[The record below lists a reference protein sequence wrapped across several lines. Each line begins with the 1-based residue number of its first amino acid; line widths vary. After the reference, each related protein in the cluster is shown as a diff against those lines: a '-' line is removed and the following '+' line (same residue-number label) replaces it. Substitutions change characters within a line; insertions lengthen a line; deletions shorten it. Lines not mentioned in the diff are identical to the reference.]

1 MLALILPVL
10 NAVFGGVITPFVN
23 AWVGYKKS
31 SLVLEEKGFE
41 AGAVADA
48 TVMAAAL
55 SADVQLNALKIQVYG
70 QPINR
75 LIMFIA
81 GVPPAVHF
89 GMVFLDTILASKI
102 FYNAPFFGV
111 AKLPAPY
118 DTFEWAIVSSFFLV
132 HAVSI
137 GTSNVSAWLDKS
149 KN

>member
-1 MLALILPVL
+1 MIAFILPIL

-23 AWVGYKKS
+23 AWVNYKKS
-31 SLVLEEKGFE
+31 TLVVEEKGFE

-89 GMVFLDTILASKI
+89 GMVFVDTILASKLFLARLI
-102 FYNAPFFGV
+102 SACRNCRALMTPLNGRSSPASSSCTPSRSAP
-111 AKLPAPY
+111 AM
-118 DTFEWAIVSSFFLV
+118 
-132 HAVSI
+132 
-137 GTSNVSAWLDKS
+137 
-149 KN
+149 